1 MPEMDQGIK
10 RLVQTHPQDVLA
22 LVLPGAQVLGVLP
35 VDVATERQQVLD
47 NLLRVRYQ
55 GVEFAVD
62 LEIEAQVREDIAF
75 RLYEYGMRAR
85 LVTRMPV
92 LSAVLWLEPGGTPP
106 TSPFEDRAGNL
117 LSATRHFTGTELYK
131 LSAEELFS
139 RGLPGMLP
147 LVAFSAQR
155 MDLGA
160 IERAARLVQER
171 ASAGDV
177 PELETLLAVFAGRR
191 FDMTTM
197 RALLRRVF
205 MNTEII
211 ETSSLYQEI
220 LARGR
225 EQGIERGIEQ
235 GIEQGIERG
244 VQHEAAEAVRVVLRS
259 RFGELTPEL
268 EAAISRADV
277 THLHAALAHAVTAT
291 NDDLLALLREG
302 QPQE

>member
-22 LVLPGAQVLGVLP
+22 LVLPGAEVLGVLP

-55 GVEFAVD
+55 GIEFAVD
-62 LEIEAQVREDIAF
+62 LEIEAQAREDIAF

-92 LSAVLWLEPGGTPP
+92 LSAVLWLEPGGVPP
-106 TSPFEDRAGNL
+106 TSPFEDKVGDL
-117 LSATRHFTGTELYK
+117 LSATRHFIGIELYK
-131 LSAEELFS
+131 LSAEDIFS
-139 RGLPGMLP
+139 HGLPGMLP

-155 MDLGA
+155 ADLGA

-171 ASAGDV
+171 ASADDV
-177 PELETLLAVFAGRR
+177 PELETLLAVFASRS
-191 FDMTTM
+191 FDTTTM
-197 RALLRRVF
+197 RALLGRVF
-205 MNTEII
+205 MNTDII

-225 EQGIERGIEQ
+225 DQ
-235 GIEQGIERG
+235 GIEQGIERGREQG

-259 RFGELTPEL
+259 RFGELPPEI
-268 EAAISRADV
+268 EAAIRAADV
-277 THLHAALAHAVTAT
+277 DHLHAALAQAVTAT
-291 NDDLLALLREG
+291 RDELLVLLRAG

>member
-10 RLVQTHPQDVLA
+10 RLIQTHPQDVLA
-22 LVLPGAQVLGVLP
+22 LVLPGAEVLGVLP

-47 NLLRVRYQ
+47 NLLRVQHQ

-62 LEIEAQVREDIAF
+62 LEIEAQAREDIAF

-92 LSAVLWLEPGGTPP
+92 LSAVLWLEPGGVPA
-106 TSPFEDRAGNL
+106 TSPFEDKAGDL
-117 LSATRHFTGTELYK
+117 LSATRHFIGIELYK
-131 LSAEELFS
+131 LSAEDIFS

-155 MDLGA
+155 ADLEV

-177 PELETLLAVFAGRR
+177 PELETLLAVFASRR
-191 FDMTTM
+191 FDTTTM

-205 MNTEII
+205 MNTDII

-225 EQGIERGIEQ
+225 EQGIEQ
-235 GIEQGIERG
+235 GIEQGREQG

-259 RFGELTPEL
+259 RFGELTPEI
-268 EAAISRADV
+268 EAAISGAEV
-277 THLHAALAHAVTAT
+277 AHLHAALAQAVTAT
-291 NDDLLALLREG
+291 SDALIVLLREG